1 MKKCTSNA
9 EAIANMIR
17 GLDENKPMILPAEK
31 KQIQEEKESQ
41 RKEALGEDAIDEVDA
56 CMATKV
62 GVAKKDADFDSDC
75 KDIYKNRIKRTCG
88 TKVPSG
94 KKDMEMALLKKAA
107 EDMENKA
114 SAIKPEKDTDGGF
127 KCIPASENS
136 GCSSVSAPANQAACG
151 KKSVGKCSCT
161 SVVTGL
167 AVKEMGYANCIG
179 ANVDCKDALDT
190 DICVPGGNKCVWTTT
205 NLCTYGET
213 DLPIDKDIELKARNT
228 IKNKLKDRG
237 FKFRELDMK
246 LRQASEMYA
255 IKNAAAMIRSK
266 KEGKYSKRRERASR
280 E

>member
-1 MKKCTSNA
+1 MRSLFDFWTAAKDEIKDAIRDCIDADTTETDMQKCTSNA

-114 SAIKPEKDTDGGF
+114 SAIKPEKDTDG
-127 KCIPASENS
+127 
-136 GCSSVSAPANQAACG
+136 
-151 KKSVGKCSCT
+151 
-161 SVVTGL
+161 
-167 AVKEMGYANCIG
+167 
-179 ANVDCKDALDT
+179 
-190 DICVPGGNKCVWTTT
+190 
-205 NLCTYGET
+205 ET

-246 LRQASEMYA
+246 
-255 IKNAAAMIRSK
+255 
-266 KEGKYSKRRERASR
+266 
-280 E
+280 